1 MYIME
6 VGKVIKIKR
15 IEKDLKVKE
24 LASKVEITE
33 QYMSNIEHGKRNP
46 SLKLLKKLA
55 KELGCSVYEF
65 IEEQGGVISMIL
77 ELLVLIFAYLF
88 VFVGITSL
96 VFIACSII
104 DFIIKVFKKQDKGM
118 IEDEQRFQRNMD
130 TKGDMAK

>member
-24 LASKVEITE
+24 LDSKVDITE

-65 IEEQGGVISMIL
+65 IEEQ
-77 ELLVLIFAYLF
+77 
-88 VFVGITSL
+88 
-96 VFIACSII
+96 
-104 DFIIKVFKKQDKGM
+104 DKGM

>member
-24 LASKVEITE
+24 LASKVDITE

-65 IEEQGGVISMIL
+65 IEEQ
-77 ELLVLIFAYLF
+77 
-88 VFVGITSL
+88 
-96 VFIACSII
+96 
-104 DFIIKVFKKQDKGM
+104 DKGM

-130 TKGDMAK
+130 TKTYMAR

>member
-24 LASKVEITE
+24 LASKVDITE

-65 IEEQGGVISMIL
+65 IEEQ
-77 ELLVLIFAYLF
+77 
-88 VFVGITSL
+88 
-96 VFIACSII
+96 
-104 DFIIKVFKKQDKGM
+104 DKGM

-130 TKGDMAK
+130 TKRDMAK

>member
-77 ELLVLIFAYLF
+77 ELLTSIFAYLF
-88 VFVGITSL
+88 ILVGIVSL
-96 VFIACSII
+96 IYIVYSLIG
-104 DFIIKVFKKQDKGM
+104 DIIKAFKK
-118 IEDEQRFQRNMD
+118 
-130 TKGDMAK
+130 

>member
-33 QYMSNIEHGKRNP
+33 QYTSNTKHGKCNL

-55 KELGCSVYEF
+55 KELGCSLYEF
-65 IEEQGGVISMIL
+65 IEE
-77 ELLVLIFAYLF
+77 
-88 VFVGITSL
+88 
-96 VFIACSII
+96 
-104 DFIIKVFKKQDKGM
+104 
-118 IEDEQRFQRNMD
+118 
-130 TKGDMAK
+130 

>member
-1 MYIME
+1 MYITE

-24 LASKVEITE
+24 LASKVDITE

-65 IEEQGGVISMIL
+65 IEEQ
-77 ELLVLIFAYLF
+77 
-88 VFVGITSL
+88 
-96 VFIACSII
+96 
-104 DFIIKVFKKQDKGM
+104 DKGM

>member
-6 VGKVIKIKR
+6 VGKDIKIKR

-65 IEEQGGVISMIL
+65 IEE
-77 ELLVLIFAYLF
+77 
-88 VFVGITSL
+88 
-96 VFIACSII
+96 
-104 DFIIKVFKKQDKGM
+104 
-118 IEDEQRFQRNMD
+118 
-130 TKGDMAK
+130 